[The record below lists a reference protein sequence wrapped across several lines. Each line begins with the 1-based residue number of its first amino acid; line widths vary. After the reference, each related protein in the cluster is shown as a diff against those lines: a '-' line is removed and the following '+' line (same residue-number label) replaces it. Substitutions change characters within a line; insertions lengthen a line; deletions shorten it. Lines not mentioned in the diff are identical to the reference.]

1 VLVSFRLAPE
11 LEAIAESRLVIRDA
25 LDGWGVDGTLADIVV
40 LLASELVTNALV
52 HARPPVDLT
61 IDWKDPHL
69 RVGVSD
75 GEDRMP
81 HMIEPPGQAD
91 GGYGLHVIEQ
101 LSHEWGT
108 AQRVGGGK
116 VVWFEVERRQQT

>member
-1 VLVSFRLAPE
+1 MFSFRIAPE
-11 LEAIAESRLVIRDA
+11 LEAIGESRLVIRDA
-25 LDGWGVDGTLADIVV
+25 LNGWGVDRTLADIVV

-52 HARPPVDLT
+52 HARPPIELM

-81 HMIEPPGQAD
+81 EMVEPPRRAD

-101 LSHEWGT
+101 LSREWG
-108 AQRVGGGK
+108 AARRVGGGK
-116 VVWFEVERRQQT
+116 IVWFELERRRQT